1 MKICPDSHW
10 WQYQNHLSLSLSL
23 SLSEGDFKVLL
34 ITSCVHCVEM
44 RSSGSHQA
52 EMLLKH
58 ILEAKKLFSNDD
70 NRTAILWRKSVN
82 SNGAVTVPELNCGS
96 FD

>member
-1 MKICPDSHW
+1 
-10 WQYQNHLSLSLSL
+10 
-23 SLSEGDFKVLL
+23 
-34 ITSCVHCVEM
+34 M
-44 RSSGSHQA
+44 RNSGSHQA

-82 SNGAVTVPELNCGS
+82 SNGAVTVPELN
-96 FD
+96 

>member
-1 MKICPDSHW
+1 
-10 WQYQNHLSLSLSL
+10 
-23 SLSEGDFKVLL
+23 
-34 ITSCVHCVEM
+34 M